1 MHDSDSWQIE
11 YLLDERDQ
19 IISTGGDWNDFA
31 TQNDASELS
40 DEKLMGRPLLDFVSG
55 KVTRS
60 YIQVLI
66 EQVRKSGQSIALDY
80 RCDSPDVRRFMQMKV
95 SPSLNNGIRFQNRVL
110 RIEPRETPVT
120 FYRPAERIRG
130 CYNRCSMC
138 NRIKVAEVW
147 GEAESLL
154 PRREYQKGVAV
165 IYGIC
170 PGCNDS
176 FHKNIGLSV
185 LEH

>member
-1 MHDSDSWQIE
+1 MQDTESWQIE

-19 IISTGGDWNDFA
+19 IISTGGDWDAFA
-31 TQNDASELS
+31 SQNDAPELR
-40 DEKLMGRPLLDFVSG
+40 EGKLVGRPLLDFVSG
-55 KVTRS
+55 RVTRS

-66 EQVRKSGQSIALDY
+66 EQVRKTGQSIAIDY
-80 RCDSPDVRRFMQMKV
+80 RCDAPEVRRFMQMKV
-95 SPSLNNGIRFQNRVL
+95 SPSLNNGIRFQSRVL

-138 NRIKVAEVW
+138 NRIKVAEDW

-154 PRREYQKGVAV
+154 SRQDLQKGVAV

-170 PGCNDS
+170 PGCNAS
-176 FHKNIGLSV
+176 FQKHLGLSV

>member
-1 MHDSDSWQIE
+1 VQDTDSWQIE

-19 IISTGGDWNDFA
+19 IISTGGDWDAFA
-31 TQNDASELS
+31 SQNDAPELR
-40 DEKLMGRPLLDFVSG
+40 DEKLMGHHLLDFVSG
-55 KVTRS
+55 RVTRS

-66 EQVRKSGQSIALDY
+66 EQVRKTGRSLALEY
-80 RCDSPDVRRFMQMKV
+80 RCDAPEVRRFMQMKV
-95 SPSLNNGIRFQNRVL
+95 SPSLNNGIRFQSRVL
-110 RIEPRETPVT
+110 RLETRETPVT
-120 FYRPAERIRG
+120 FYRPVERIRG

-154 PRREYQKGVAV
+154 PQQEFKKGVAV

-176 FHKNIGLSV
+176 FQQHIGISV
-185 LEH
+185 LQQ